1 MTFKRMPCS
10 RSTIGKYRNHIWFV
24 AFACACFLSWM
35 LWLYLHYLAKLD
47 GKNGIVLSVNNDS
60 NDIDS
65 SLHVSNESISILPVT
80 AKPIDVNESIN
91 GGNTIDGLQVEG
103 DQIGDTDQISVSEKD
118 VQPDHLA
125 VVTENEEESVVD
137 EVMTE
142 NGRISVEQKVRPSD
156 RAMATENERE
166 PVVGIQEVKP
176 NNGAMA
182 MEKQQEP
189 VVGETIDENGVKE
202 GGRIQ
207 AMQPNNGA
215 MITENERGPVVD
227 EVVKKN
233 GDKQGDRIQA
243 MQPNNGS
250 MVAGNKQEP
259 VVDEVVKENGV
270 EQGNTVPSVET
281 GTDIKQGSGDKG
293 EVIESDSCSGRYVY
307 IHDLPSRFN
316 EDMLKNCQSLSAWT
330 DMCLYLSNMGL
341 GPRLSNSERAFSNT
355 GWFGTNQFSLEVVF
369 HNRMKQYDCLTN
381 DSSLASAIFVPF
393 YAGLDVARYLWYGKE
408 LKDTASTDL
417 SKWLAEQ
424 PEWKDMWGRNHFAV
438 AGRISWDFRRQTN
451 ILSQWG
457 NGLMYLPTFKNM
469 TLLTIESSPWHRND
483 FAVPYPTYF
492 HPSNDN
498 EVFQW
503 QNRMRRQR
511 RRFLFSFAGAP
522 RPNLPDS
529 IRNQIIDQCSASR
542 RKCKLLEC
550 GLVGSKCHTP
560 VNVMKMF
567 QSSVFCLQPPG
578 DSYTRRSVFDSI
590 LAGCIPVFF
599 HPGSAYV
606 QYLWHLPKNY
616 TKYSVFIPGN
626 SIKSGNASIEKILH
640 RIPREEVVAMRE
652 EVIRL
657 ISKVIYANPKSRLE
671 TLEDAFDIAVK
682 AVLERVETVR
692 RDMRE
697 GRNSSFAFDEEMSWK
712 YSLLGTDSAKHEWD
726 PFFDKANANF

>member
-1 MTFKRMPCS
+1 
-10 RSTIGKYRNHIWFV
+10 
-24 AFACACFLSWM
+24 
-35 LWLYLHYLAKLD
+35 
-47 GKNGIVLSVNNDS
+47 
-60 NDIDS
+60 
-65 SLHVSNESISILPVT
+65 
-80 AKPIDVNESIN
+80 
-91 GGNTIDGLQVEG
+91 
-103 DQIGDTDQISVSEKD
+103 
-118 VQPDHLA
+118 
-125 VVTENEEESVVD
+125 
-137 EVMTE
+137 
-142 NGRISVEQKVRPSD
+142 
-156 RAMATENERE
+156 
-166 PVVGIQEVKP
+166 
-176 NNGAMA
+176 
-182 MEKQQEP
+182 
-189 VVGETIDENGVKE
+189 
-202 GGRIQ
+202 
-207 AMQPNNGA
+207 
-215 MITENERGPVVD
+215 
-227 EVVKKN
+227 
-233 GDKQGDRIQA
+233 
-243 MQPNNGS
+243 
-250 MVAGNKQEP
+250 
-259 VVDEVVKENGV
+259 
-270 EQGNTVPSVET
+270 
-281 GTDIKQGSGDKG
+281 
-293 EVIESDSCSGRYVY
+293 
-307 IHDLPSRFN
+307 
-316 EDMLKNCQSLSAWT
+316 
-330 DMCLYLSNMGL
+330 
-341 GPRLSNSERAFSNT
+341 
-355 GWFGTNQFSLEVVF
+355 
-369 HNRMKQYDCLTN
+369 
-381 DSSLASAIFVPF
+381 
-393 YAGLDVARYLWYGKE
+393 
-408 LKDTASTDL
+408 
-417 SKWLAEQ
+417 
-424 PEWKDMWGRNHFAV
+424 
-438 AGRISWDFRRQTN
+438 
-451 ILSQWG
+451 
-457 NGLMYLPTFKNM
+457 M

-697 GRNSSFAFDEEMSWK
+697 GRNSSLLLMKRCLGSILCWGQTLLNMNGIL
-712 YSLLGTDSAKHEWD
+712 SLIKQMPTFKLGNRTTNKFN
-726 PFFDKANANF
+726 FFIVVVESCSS